1 MHRSHHRGRRAQELE
16 STVVVK
22 TEPNE
27 KKKVISD
34 LRPFSN
40 YTLKVTVYNIKGEG
54 PFSEALP
61 FETPEGGENTWV
73 KEARNK
79 AGKGR
84 SDDKVVK
91 DVLLQ
96 MIQIRGQETWQ
107 RERENYMHEEKRNE
121 TGSKG

>member
-1 MHRSHHRGRRAQELE
+1 M
-16 STVVVK
+16 VVK

-61 FETPEGGENTWV
+61 FETPEGGENKCFT
-73 KEARNK
+73 A
-79 AGKGR
+79 
-84 SDDKVVK
+84 DDK
-91 DVLLQ
+91 
-96 MIQIRGQETWQ
+96 
-107 RERENYMHEEKRNE
+107 NKRSRNMA
-121 TGSKG
+121 KGEGELYA

>member
-1 MHRSHHRGRRAQELE
+1 M
-16 STVVVK
+16 VVK

-61 FETPEGGENTWV
+61 FETPEGGENKWV
-73 KEARNK
+73 EGARIRLE
-79 AGKGR
+79 KGEVMTKWLKMFYCR
-84 SDDKVVK
+84 
-91 DVLLQ
+91 
-96 MIQIRGQETWQ
+96 
-107 RERENYMHEEKRNE
+107 
-121 TGSKG
+121 